1 MHPTVGLT
9 DSRPDRK
16 AHGATVVESKDD
28 WTPVSADE
36 AERVVRALVQATQ
49 AEEHTAA
56 ALGGGLG
63 GEPRVTDERWARAIA
78 AGAAVFSVVLACE
91 MALISGIP
99 AQNVPTAASL
109 SGQAPQHGHPS
120 SPDGAARNPI
130 QEQEQQMNRAT
141 VAAAAA
147 GLIVA
152 GESFAQSAAVQWR
165 VDAGGNG
172 HWYEIRRNPLGD
184 GHWYFAEAKGS
195 AEAHGAHLVIFSSVA
210 ESATLYALLDCAA
223 IAGSTSVWV
232 GLVQDRSASDY
243 SEPNG
248 GWRWVDG
255 SPLTFN
261 PWLSWEPSNACGG
274 QQNAP
279 QDWGAWVRLSGGGGL
294 DDAGDPFPYC
304 PDIVH
309 HAVFEW
315 SADCNN
321 DGIVDY
327 GQCRDG
333 SLPDF
338 DGDNVPDCCERGVP
352 CNVGTYAV
360 ESRGSEGGNG
370 HWYEV
375 VPVRR
380 YWADADAFARTR
392 GGDLASLTSAAEDQ
406 LARRISSRVDWPWVG
421 GFLDCTGVSGCCGGC
436 AWRWTTGEPFSFTN
450 WRPSEPNQAGVTER
464 IAVTQGGWVDL
475 GGTGFQMPSIIEW
488 SADCDSDGIVD
499 YGQILRGE
507 RPDANANGVPD
518 GCECIADLNN
528 DGVVQGADLGLMLAA
543 WGSAPTGTTADVN
556 RDGAVDGNDLGLMLA
571 GWGACGG

>member
-1 MHPTVGLT
+1 MQKQFMGV
-9 DSRPDRK
+9 
-16 AHGATVVESKDD
+16 
-28 WTPVSADE
+28 
-36 AERVVRALVQATQ
+36 
-49 AEEHTAA
+49 A
-56 ALGGGLG
+56 ALGAAL
-63 GEPRVTDERWARAIA
+63 AIGDA
-78 AGAAVFSVVLACE
+78 SH
-91 MALISGIP
+91 
-99 AQNVPTAASL
+99 AQ
-109 SGQAPQHGHPS
+109 
-120 SPDGAARNPI
+120 
-130 QEQEQQMNRAT
+130 
-141 VAAAAA
+141 
-147 GLIVA
+147 
-152 GESFAQSAAVQWR
+152 AVQWR
-165 VDAGGNG
+165 VEDGGNG
-172 HWYEIRRNPLGD
+172 HWYEISSTASQATVADAASRL
-184 GHWYFAEAKGS
+184 KGAFLAIVTSS
-195 AEAHGAHLVIFSSVA
+195 AENLFLFQLAQRSPGFHSAWIGGFQDFSDSAYSEPAGAWKW
-210 ESATLYALLDCAA
+210 LDGQPIGDFAA
-223 IAGSTSVWV
+223 WDTT
-232 GLVQDRSASDY
+232 Y
-243 SEPNG
+243 SEPNNANG
-248 GWRWVDG
+248 AQEDWIE
-255 SPLTFN
+255 LTN
-261 PWLSWEPSNACGG
+261 LGTWNDTAQSLSRVAI
-274 QQNAP
+274 
-279 QDWGAWVRLSGGGGL
+279 L
-294 DDAGDPFPYC
+294 
-304 PDIVH
+304 
-309 HAVFEW
+309 EW
-315 SADCNN
+315 SADCNA

-333 SLPDF
+333 SLPDY
-338 DGDNVPDCCERGVP
+338 NSNNIPDCCEQGVP
-352 CNVGTYAV
+352 CSVGMYAV

-421 GFLDCTGVSGCCGGC
+421 GFLDCTGVSGCCSGC